1 MMGYYGD
8 TVKKEVT
15 ITSLEEKPFK
25 ITDITSDIEGKI
37 EYELK
42 TVQEGKEYRL
52 EIKTRSGIKEPFK
65 GRVVLK
71 TSHQKKPEL
80 QLLLIGKLEKE
91 VKIAPVY
98 LYFGIIDTG
107 KDVID
112 PKSLKRTVM
121 VSKFREGD
129 LTIQKIETSK
139 DWITTETETNEKG
152 KKYSVVIK
160 LKDKLP
166 KGKFRENITIHT
178 EHRKRTEVTN
188 IIIEGKVK

>member
-1 MMGYYGD
+1 MGYYGD
-8 TVKKEVT
+8 IVKKEVT
-15 ITSLEEKPFK
+15 IASLEEKPFK
-25 ITDITSDIEGKI
+25 ITGITSDIEGNI

-52 EIKTRSGIKEPFK
+52 EIKTRSGIKEPFQ

-71 TSHQKKPEL
+71 TSHQKKPQLEL
-80 QLLLIGKLEKE
+80 LVIGKLEKE
-91 VKIAPVY
+91 VKVAPVY

-107 KDVID
+107 KGVID
-112 PKSLKRTVM
+112 PKSLERTVV

-129 LTIQKIETSK
+129 LTIHKIETSK
-139 DWITTETETNEKG
+139 DWITAETETNEKG
-152 KKYSVVIK
+152 EKYTVVIR

-178 EHRKRTEVTN
+178 EHLKRTDVSN

>member
-1 MMGYYGD
+1 MGYYGEI
-8 TVKKEVT
+8 VKKEVT
-15 ITSLEEKPFK
+15 IASVEEKPFT
-25 ITDITSDIEGKI
+25 ITGITSDIEGNI
-37 EYELK
+37 EHELK

-52 EIKTRSGIKEPFK
+52 EIKTRSGIKEPFQ

-80 QLLLIGKLEKE
+80 QLLVMGKLEKE
-91 VKIAPVY
+91 VKITPVY

-112 PKSLKRTVM
+112 PKSLERTVV

-129 LTIQKIETSK
+129 LTIQKIVTSK
-139 DWITTETETNEKG
+139 DWITAEMKTNEKG
-152 KKYSVVIK
+152 KKYTLVIK

-166 KGKFRENITIHT
+166 KGKFRENVKIHT
-178 EHRKRTEVTN
+178 EHRKRLDVSN